1 MDEIAL
7 ALDPSRLRAE
17 LRPFLARNDALGIAL
32 VAVDLAGIVVL
43 AILSVVVDPL
53 WIKLPLSI
61 GSGAMIAALFV
72 LGHDAIHGSLTSSRT
87 ANAILGRIAFLP
99 ALHNATLWFIQH
111 NRIHHQAPNVQGLNS
126 WSPLSPAEFADLK
139 PASRLLY
146 RFYRSAPGMAP
157 YYLVE
162 RWLKHKFVPPRDID
176 PELAAQAR
184 WDFLLVCVALVGWL
198 AIVAWTGARLGD
210 GHAFA
215 AIFFGFAV
223 PFLVWNLLMGQTVLL
238 QHTHPRVRWYRSE
251 EDALADGGQEMRT
264 IHVRAPRW
272 YGLIRH
278 DIMEHPAH
286 HVNPMI
292 PCYRLRAAQARLDE
306 VLGSRTIVEAMGPR
320 PLFEILRACKLYDYE
335 GHAWVDFSGR
345 RTTPV
350 AAAAA

>member
-1 MDEIAL
+1 MDENAYAL
-7 ALDPSRLRAE
+7 NQTRLRAE
-17 LRPFLARNDALGIAL
+17 LRPFLAKNDALGFAL
-32 VAVDLAGIVVL
+32 VAVDLAGIVGL
-43 AILSVVVDPL
+43 AILAVVVDPI
-53 WIKLPLSI
+53 WIRLPLSI

-72 LGHDAIHGSLTSSRT
+72 LGHDAIHGSLTSNRT

-126 WSPLSPAEFADLK
+126 WSPLSPGEYAGLK

-146 RFYRSAPGMAP
+146 RFYRSAPGIAP

-162 RWLKHKFVPPRDID
+162 RWLKHKLVPRRDTD

-184 WDFLLVCVALVGWL
+184 WDFLLVCVALAGWL
-198 AIVAWTGARLGD
+198 AIVVSAGAYFGD
-210 GHAFA
+210 GNPAS
-215 AIFFGFAV
+215 AIVFGFAV

-251 EDALADGGQEMRT
+251 QDARADGGQESRT
-264 IHVRAPRW
+264 IHVATPRW
-272 YGLIRH
+272 YGLMGH
-278 DIMEHPAH
+278 DIMAHPAH

-292 PCYRLRAAQARLDE
+292 PCYRLHAAQARLDE
-306 VLGSRTIVEAMGPR
+306 VLGPRAIVEAMGPR
-320 PLFEILRACKLYDYE
+320 PLFEILRGCKLYDYD